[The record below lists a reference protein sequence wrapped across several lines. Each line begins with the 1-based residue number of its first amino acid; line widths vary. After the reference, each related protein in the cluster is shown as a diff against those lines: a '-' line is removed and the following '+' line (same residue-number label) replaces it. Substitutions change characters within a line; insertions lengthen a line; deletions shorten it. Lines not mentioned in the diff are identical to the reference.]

1 MKKILSFILA
11 AILMAVPMCVQAN
24 AEGEVNYDDLVAPCF
39 TYLNSVSS
47 GISESALGFVT
58 CTSAAICLD
67 SGLTIELTCEL
78 QRTDGTQAWV
88 AYKSKTETFTNT
100 SGGAYVIEKNWF
112 APANYAYRVKTT
124 VVVKNS
130 SGKVL
135 ESATLNSNVL
145 YK

>member
-11 AILMAVPMCVQAN
+11 AILMALPMCVEAN

-39 TYLNSVSS
+39 SYLNSVSS
-47 GISESALGFVT
+47 ILTESALGFVT
-58 CTSAAICLD
+58 CTSKAICLD
-67 SGLTIELTCEL
+67 SGVTIVLTCEL
-78 QRTDGTQAWV
+78 QRTNENTAWV
-88 AYKSKTETFTNT
+88 TYKTKTETYTNAG
-100 SGGAYVIEKNWF
+100 SHIIDKNWF